1 MGYRHFVGRRLM
13 KPFKRIFESRAAVFA
28 GLLIAALGSGC
39 VTTGGGGTALFNGN
53 DLAGW
58 EVTDF
63 AGGGAIEV
71 KDGEIHIAMGEL
83 ISGINLAH
91 EDIPRTNYELS
102 AEAMK
107 VDGSDFFCGLTFPV
121 GDTYASF
128 IPGGW
133 GGTVV
138 GLSSIDGMDAAENE
152 TATFKNF
159 ENNRW
164 YRFRVRVTPIKIQCW
179 VDDEMAV
186 DLLLEDRAIALR
198 PGPIELSVPIG
209 ITSFQTVAH
218 IRNIRLQPIAP

>member
-1 MGYRHFVGRRLM
+1 M
-13 KPFKRIFESRAAVFA
+13 KPLKKKFKSKAAVFV
-28 GLLIAALGSGC
+28 GWLTVVLGTGC
-39 VTTGGGGTALFNGN
+39 VTPSGGGTELFNGKN
-53 DLAGW
+53 LDGW
-58 EVTDF
+58 KVTDF

-71 KDGEIHIAMGEL
+71 KDGEIHMAMGEL

-91 EDIPRTNYELS
+91 ENIPHTNYELE

-107 VDGSDFFCGLTFPV
+107 LDGNDFFCGLTFPV
-121 GDTYASF
+121 GDTFASF

-152 TATFKNF
+152 TATFKQF
-159 ENNRW
+159 KTHQW
-164 YRFRVRVTPIKIQCW
+164 YHFRVRVTPNKIQCW

-209 ITSFQTVAH
+209 ITSFQTVAR

>member
-1 MGYRHFVGRRLM
+1 M
-13 KPFKRIFESRAAVFA
+13 KPLKRIYESKEAVFA
-28 GLLIAALGSGC
+28 GFWVATLGAGC
-39 VTTGGGGTALFNGN
+39 VTPGGGGTELVNGKN
-53 DLAGW
+53 LDGG

-63 AGGGAIEV
+63 AGGGAIKV
-71 KDGEIHIAMGEL
+71 KDGEIHMAMGEL

-91 EDIPRTNYELS
+91 ENIPRTNYELS

-107 VDGSDFFCGLTFPV
+107 LDGNDFFCGLTFPV
-121 GDTYASF
+121 GDTFASF

-138 GLSSIDGMDAAENE
+138 GLSSIDGMDASENE

-164 YRFRVRVTPIKIQCW
+164 YHFRVRVTPGKIQCW
-179 VDDEMAV
+179 VDDEMVV
-186 DLLLEDRAIALR
+186 DLLLEDRGIALR

-209 ITSFQTVAH
+209 ITSFQTVTR
-218 IRNIRLQPIAP
+218 IRNIRLQPIKP

>member
-1 MGYRHFVGRRLM
+1 M
-13 KPFKRIFESRAAVFA
+13 KPLKRIFESRAAVFA
-28 GLLIAALGSGC
+28 GLLIAALGTGC
-39 VTTGGGGTALFNGN
+39 VTPGGSNTELFNGK
-53 DLAGW
+53 DLTGW

-91 EDIPRTNYELS
+91 ENIPRTNYELS

-107 VDGSDFFCGLTFPV
+107 LDGNDFFCGLTFPV

-138 GLSSIDGMDAAENE
+138 GISSIDGMDASENE
-152 TATFKNF
+152 TATFKEF
-159 ENNRW
+159 KTHQW
-164 YRFRVRVTPIKIQCW
+164 YRFRVRVTPGKIQCW
-179 VDDEMAV
+179 MDDEMVV
-186 DLLLEDRAIALR
+186 DLLLEDRSIAPR

-209 ITSFQTVAH
+209 ITSFQTVTR
-218 IRNIRLQPIAP
+218 IRNIRLQPIKP

>member
-1 MGYRHFVGRRLM
+1 MKPLKKKFKSKAAMFVGWLTVVL
-13 KPFKRIFESRAAVFA
+13 ST
-28 GLLIAALGSGC
+28 GC
-39 VTTGGGGTALFNGN
+39 VTPSGGGTELFNGKN
-53 DLAGW
+53 LDGW
-58 EVTDF
+58 KVTDF

-71 KDGEIHIAMGEL
+71 KDGEIHMAMGEL

-91 EDIPRTNYELS
+91 ENIPRTNYELE

-107 VDGSDFFCGLTFPV
+107 LDGNDFFCGLTFPV
-121 GDTYASF
+121 GDTFASF

-152 TATFKNF
+152 TATFKQF
-159 ENNRW
+159 KTHQW
-164 YRFRVRVTPIKIQCW
+164 YHFRVRVTPNKIQCW

-209 ITSFQTVAH
+209 ITSFQTVAR

>member
-63 AGGGAIEV
+63 AGGGKIEV
-71 KDGEIHIAMGEL
+71 KDGEVHIAMGEL

-91 EDIPRTNYELS
+91 QNIPRTNYELS

-107 VDGSDFFCGLTFPV
+107 LDGNDFFCGLTFPV
-121 GDTYASF
+121 GDTFASF

-138 GLSSIDGMDAAENE
+138 GISSIDGMDAAENE
-152 TATFKNF
+152 TATFKKF
-159 ENNRW
+159 DNNRW
-164 YRFRVRVTPIKIQCW
+164 YRFRVRVTPGKVQCW
-179 VDDEMAV
+179 VDDEMAG
-186 DLLLEDRAIALR
+186 DLLLEDRTIALR

-209 ITSFQTVAH
+209 ITAFQTVAR
-218 IRNIRLQPIAP
+218 IRNIRLQPIKP

>member
-1 MGYRHFVGRRLM
+1 M
-13 KPFKRIFESRAAVFA
+13 FA
-28 GLLIAALGSGC
+28 GLLIAALGTGC
-39 VTTGGGGTALFNGN
+39 VTPGGSNTELFNGK
-53 DLAGW
+53 DLTGW

-91 EDIPRTNYELS
+91 ENIPRTNYELS

-107 VDGSDFFCGLTFPV
+107 LDGNDFFCGLTFPV

-138 GLSSIDGMDAAENE
+138 GISSIDGMDASENE
-152 TATFKNF
+152 PATFKEF
-159 ENNRW
+159 KTHQW
-164 YRFRVRVTPIKIQCW
+164 YRFRVRVTPGKIQCW
-179 VDDEMAV
+179 MDDEMVV
-186 DLLLEDRAIALR
+186 DLLLEDRSIAPR

-209 ITSFQTVAH
+209 ITSFQTVTR
-218 IRNIRLQPIAP
+218 IRNIRLQPIKP

>member
-1 MGYRHFVGRRLM
+1 MGQ
-13 KPFKRIFESRAAVFA
+13 AA
-28 GLLIAALGSGC
+28 LLIAALGGGC
-39 VTTGGGGTALFNGN
+39 VTPGSGDTALFNGT
-53 DLAGW
+53 DLDGW
-58 EVTDF
+58 EITDF

-91 EDIPRTNYELS
+91 ENIPRTNYELS
-102 AEAMK
+102 SEAMK
-107 VDGSDFFCGLTFPV
+107 LDGNDFFCGLTFPV
-121 GDTYASF
+121 GDTFASF

-159 ENNRW
+159 KNNQW
-164 YRFRVRVTPIKIQCW
+164 YRFRVRVTPVKIQCW
-179 VDDEMAV
+179 VDDEMVV

-198 PGPIELSVPIG
+198 AGPIELSVPIG
-209 ITSFQTVAH
+209 ITSFQTVAR
-218 IRNIRLQPIAP
+218 IRNIRLQPIQP